1 MAKAQQPE
9 KVGFRKRLR
18 EIGMVFAFTARND
31 KLFVPLLIGV
41 VLLGAGLTVLMALLI
56 NAFFIA
62 GGVMLTLLGVLIVLN
77 LRANSAMMKQAEQMP
92 GAAAEIVSR
101 MRGDFRVTPA
111 YASTTQ
117 MDFVHLVLCRGG
129 VVLLG
134 EGQAGRV
141 KSLIG
146 QERKRLSKV
155 IGTADLRDFMIGHG
169 EGEVPIKKLRMTLM
183 RLPRT
188 LTGKEVN
195 ALDKRLKA
203 LNARPNLPKGAIPK
217 SMRPPK
223 GAFRAMRG
231 GPR

>member
-1 MAKAQQPE
+1 
-9 KVGFRKRLR
+9 
-18 EIGMVFAFTARND
+18 
-31 KLFVPLLIGV
+31 
-41 VLLGAGLTVLMALLI
+41 
-56 NAFFIA
+56 
-62 GGVMLTLLGVLIVLN
+62 
-77 LRANSAMMKQAEQMP
+77 
-92 GAAAEIVSR
+92 
-101 MRGDFRVTPA
+101 
-111 YASTTQ
+111 
-117 MDFVHLVLCRGG
+117 
-129 VVLLG
+129 
-134 EGQAGRV
+134 
-141 KSLIG
+141 
-146 QERKRLSKV
+146 
-155 IGTADLRDFMIGHG
+155 MIGHG